1 MLKKIMLLL
10 LLIFAAQVLFADL
23 TGYPRT
29 VLGELFTTAG
39 CGPCP
44 DSYAGLAVV
53 HSRLD
58 YTEFISIRYYSQ
70 WGLYGSPEIQEVF
83 DYYGVESTP
92 HAIFNGVS
100 EVVGAGPEI
109 VTGGPYLA
117 AVDTLI
123 SKVSPLKMEISA
135 FDPDTGDFSVD
146 ATMLSPD
153 VHIDDAY
160 IRFVLVEDDLTT
172 LHTKAVRRVVSDSF
186 NLSGQ
191 NNTLNYTDSFDLE
204 PAWVNE
210 NLHMVAFVQQHDYVI
225 VQAISTYPA
234 PEYKLRPMVPF
245 SQIITGPSTGM
256 YETDYFALIN
266 FGLEDDYTIELIV
279 DSAPEGWTITYCDQN
294 NCYIGPHEFSLGEDE
309 YEFFGATIMPSS
321 EGTAYFKFQITSA
334 NSDEVYLVNFTY
346 HAEEVSSDEPVV
358 ESKAVLHQNYPN
370 PFNPQTTISFQLP
383 ESSEKV
389 ALEIYSI
396 DGRLVRRFQNI
407 AVTNNEGSIVWDGRD
422 HQDETVSS
430 GVYMYR
436 LLYNDQIMSKKMLL
450 IK

>member
-1 MLKKIMLLL
+1 MLRKIMLLL
-10 LLIFAAQVLFADL
+10 LLLFVAQVLFADL

-92 HAIFNGVS
+92 HAIFNGIS

-109 VTGGPYLA
+109 VSGGPYLA

-123 SKVSPLKMEISA
+123 TKVSPLKMEISS
-135 FDPDTGDFSVD
+135 FDQDSGDFSVD
-146 ATMLSPD
+146 VTMLSPD
-153 VHIDDAY
+153 VHIDDAS

-186 NLSGQ
+186 NISGQ
-191 NNTLNYTDSFDLE
+191 NTTLNFSDSFDLDA
-204 PAWVNE
+204 AWVNA
-210 NLHMVAFVQQHDYVI
+210 NLNMVAFVQQHDYVI
-225 VQAISTYPA
+225 VQAISTYPT
-234 PEYKLRPMVPF
+234 PDYKLRPMVPF

-279 DSAPEGWTITYCDQN
+279 DNAPEGWTITYCDQN
-294 NCYIGPHEFSLGEDE
+294 NCYIGPHEFSLGEGE
-309 YEFFGATIMPSS
+309 YEFFGANIMPNS

-334 NSDEVYLVNFTY
+334 NSDSVYYVHFTY

-358 ESKAVLHQNYPN
+358 ESQAILHQNFPN
-370 PFNPQTTISFQLP
+370 PFNPQTTISFQIP
-383 ESSEKV
+383 EISEEV
-389 ALEIYSI
+389 NLEIYSI
-396 DGRLVRRFQNI
+396 NGRFIKRFNNI
-407 AVTNNEGSIVWDGRD
+407 PITNNEGSVVWDGRD
-422 HQDETVSS
+422 HRDEVVSS
-430 GVYMYR
+430 GVY
-436 LLYNDQIMSKKMLL
+436 LYKMSYDDQIMSKKMLL